1 MNIEAF
7 LLCQCAADSGGK
19 LNVLGAFDCL
29 WANKVPVTCP
39 SCSVTARIRFSS
51 IEQGSHNV
59 RINIIDEDGKAVSPR
74 LESTISVRL
83 AENESSCIRNIILNI
98 LQLKFGNYGDYR
110 IDLAIDGR
118 QEASLPLKIVKVHGQ
133 KTPGPATG

>member
-7 LLCQCAADSGGK
+7 LLCQCATDSAGK

-29 WANKVPVTCP
+29 WAKKVPIVCP
-39 SCSVTARIRFSS
+39 SCSVTARIRFSR
-51 IEQGSHNV
+51 IEQGDHNV
-59 RINIIDEDGKAVSPR
+59 RINIIDEDGKAISPN
-74 LESTISVRL
+74 LQSSISVRL

-98 LQLKFGNYGDYR
+98 LQLKFENYGHYR

-118 QEASLPLKIVKVHGQ
+118 QEASLPLNIIKVPDQ
-133 KTPGPATG
+133 KVTPPGTE